1 MAPADGNDGN
11 HSSVSSEGK
20 LWQYNFRTNFEV
32 LPVTYVFGSVDSP
45 LITILITGFC
55 ENEEEILQ
63 ASSGDTDSH
72 SSSSPP
78 ASSDDATRRI
88 SQDESVS
95 DDECNMYFYDTAAAR
110 QMNACSGDESS
121 PTSSGVRK

>member
-1 MAPADGNDGN
+1 MGL
-11 HSSVSSEGK
+11 K
-20 LWQYNFRTNFEV
+20 V
-32 LPVTYVFGSVDSP
+32 L
-45 LITILITGFC
+45 LNAGFC

-78 ASSDDATRRI
+78 VSSDDAIRRI

-95 DDECNMYFYDTAAAR
+95 DDECNMYFYDTAATR
-110 QMNACSGDESS
+110 QMNACSGDEGSAPACGVIYKLHKLYKSLASS
-121 PTSSGVRK
+121 YMV